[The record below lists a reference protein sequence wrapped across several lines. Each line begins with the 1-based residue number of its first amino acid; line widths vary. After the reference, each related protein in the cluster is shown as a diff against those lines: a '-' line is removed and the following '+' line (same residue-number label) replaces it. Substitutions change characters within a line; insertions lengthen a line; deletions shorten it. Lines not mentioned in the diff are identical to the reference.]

1 MGLTADQIQILL
13 GKTRT
18 KGDYVVKL
26 NSFLESGEQGISVNE
41 TWVELKD
48 KKATTLKQGFENA
61 KANKE
66 AHADAE
72 FVKVISSDDQVFL
85 VNLKVAG
92 MADEASEA
100 TPDEG
105 GADQVFA
112 PESVTA

>member
-1 MGLTADQIQILL
+1 MGLTADQIQALL

-26 NSFLESGEQGISVNE
+26 NSFVESGEQGISVNE

-61 KANKE
+61 KSNKE
-66 AHADAE
+66 ANPDAE
-72 FVKVISSDDQVFL
+72 YVKVISSDDQVFL

-92 MADEASEA
+92 MANE
-100 TPDEG
+100 TDEG
-105 GADQVFA
+105 GADQAFA
-112 PESVTA
+112 PETVNA

>member
-1 MGLTADQIQILL
+1 MGLTAEQITALL

-61 KANKE
+61 KGNKE
-66 AHADAE
+66 AHADSE

-85 VNLKVAG
+85 VNLKAAG
-92 MADEASEA
+92 DDGETAE
-100 TPDEG
+100 EG
-105 GADQVFA
+105 GADQAFA
-112 PESVTA
+112 PETVTA